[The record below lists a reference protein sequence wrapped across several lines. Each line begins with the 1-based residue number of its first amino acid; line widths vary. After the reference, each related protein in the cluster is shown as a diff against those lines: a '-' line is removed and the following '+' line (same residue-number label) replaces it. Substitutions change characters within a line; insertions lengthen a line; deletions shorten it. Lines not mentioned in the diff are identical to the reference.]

1 MRTNAEE
8 KSTWTSK
15 DEKDMLARLDGF
27 RFDELSQLLKELDL
41 KDWNY
46 QSRTNL
52 FRLREGLI
60 RFNLKSFILCHLRE
74 RRPKEARDLLD
85 HFGSNNRFHRG

>member
-1 MRTNAEE
+1 MRINPAG

-15 DEKDMLARLDGF
+15 DEQDVLARLDSF
-27 RFDELSQLLKELDL
+27 RVDELSQLLKELDL

-74 RRPKEARDLLD
+74 RRPKKARDLLD
-85 HFGSNNRFHRG
+85 HFGTKS

>member
-1 MRTNAEE
+1 MRINPAG

-15 DEKDMLARLDGF
+15 DEKDLLARLDAF
-27 RFDELSQLLKELDL
+27 CVDELSQLLKELDL

-46 QSRTNL
+46 QLRTNL

-60 RFNLKSFILCHLRE
+60 RFNLKSFILCHLRK
-74 RRPKEARDLLD
+74 RGPKEARDLVD
-85 HFGSNNRFHRG
+85 HFGSRS